1 MARSKDREVTPWV
14 HGVVATPLF
23 TSGFIYTSGLALGT
37 VEDLGHTMPLEMLGI
52 GSIGGVIAA
61 ATARYLRTGGKDRSQ
76 RARWYHTAFTG
87 IWTGAAVTWLNWT
100 AHGTPWTLTSA
111 TAIAAATAVIA
122 PFYGVDRYLRG
133 DEIANEWAKE
143 EAELSKPLTDWQQM
157 FASVGARGVTVEDK
171 DKTHNGYKLTL
182 TLTETDYDGL
192 LPLLKRLEMKARL
205 RPGALTLKRGAHAA
219 EAYLSVS
226 TRNVLAE
233 HVDLAPDDHPITIN
247 EPLTLGMLESG
258 MPIEILMRQNSV
270 LIAGQKGSGKSVTLH
285 VLISLLTRCV
295 DAVIWMI
302 DMASGHTAKRWLRPW
317 VEGWK
322 DKDGNVITR
331 PLIDW
336 VATTEDEAVRL
347 YNAAHDI
354 GDRRAMT
361 ARGGKLIPKA
371 DRPAIIVITEEGS
384 DLMAWSPVAVKPKTR
399 GIKKGRKAA
408 IDYVDVVQRGTGP
421 NTGGGEIDS
430 QYDTTIGL
438 RFRKK
443 GEGQYV
449 FPDFYHQVNLAA
461 LPGNGAAYIKTPTM
475 HPDDPPEKGRFAY
488 VNDDE
493 DSTHIE
499 EMAVARA
506 NIRPDLDDEAIS
518 IANKWGYGTRWS
530 DTERS
535 GWMLDAFGLDVPAG
549 TAGNHSATAN
559 GGTSTLQAAPPA
571 SAFPPA
577 STGGPGNGRPGGS
590 NGPLPS
596 ELGDL
601 PSAEDY
607 LKKYGGG
614 QQPPTGG
621 EPSPANGSGPAD
633 GSDTPS
639 TVDEETVK
647 AAFATVWAGVENL
660 VQKAAEEHEAQQADE
675 TDKKK
680 TREHP
685 RKDEIL
691 DMVRTAGPEGI
702 TIDTC
707 IKRVEKQYPGERA
720 PSRQSVTNWFARSE
734 NIVQPG
740 GAKTPY
746 VWADP
751 DHPAP
756 PELQDDNKDEPE
768 ELEGDDLELFLHAV
782 EQVVSTQFGSTSMLQ
797 RKLRIGFAQA
807 VWLMDQMTARNIVGP
822 SDGTKARD
830 VLIKP
835 DALNSLIN
843 ELKEDN

>member
-14 HGVVATPLF
+14 HGVFETPL
-23 TSGFIYTSGLALGT
+23 YTSGVIYLGGVGLGT
-37 VEDLGHTMPLEMLGI
+37 IEDLGHTVPLELLGI
-52 GSIGGVIAA
+52 GSIGGVVAA
-61 ATARYLRTGGKDRSQ
+61 ATARFLRTGGPNRSR

-87 IWTGAAVTWLNWT
+87 IWTSAAAAWTNWV

-111 TAIAAATAVIA
+111 AAIAAATVAIA
-122 PFYGVDRYLRG
+122 PFYGVDRFLRG
-133 DEIANEWAKE
+133 DEIAEQWAKE
-143 EAELSKPLTDWQQM
+143 EAAFSKPLTDWQEL
-157 FASVGARGVTVEDK
+157 FTAVGARGVVVEDK
-171 DKTHNGYKLTL
+171 DKTHNGFRLTL

-205 RPGALTLKRGAHAA
+205 RTGALSLRPGEHAA
-219 EAYLSVS
+219 EAFLSVS

-233 HVDLAPDDHPITIN
+233 HVDLTPDDHPITIN

-258 MPIEILMRQNSV
+258 EPIELLMRQNSV

-295 DAVIWMI
+295 DAVVWMI

-322 DKDGNVITR
+322 DKDGNTISR

-354 GDRRAMT
+354 ADQRAKT
-361 ARGGKLIPKA
+361 ARGGKLVPKA
-371 DRPAIIVITEEGS
+371 QQPAIIVITEEGS
-384 DLMAWSPVAVKPKTR
+384 DLMAWSPVAIKPKTR

-461 LPGNGAAYIKTPTM
+461 LPGNGACYIKTPAM
-475 HPDDPPEKGRFAY
+475 DQGEPPERGRFAY

-499 EMAVARA
+499 QMAVARA
-506 NIRPDLDDEAIS
+506 NIRPDLDNEAIA
-518 IANKWGYGTRWS
+518 IANKWGYQSRWS

-535 GWMLDAFGLDVPAG
+535 GWMLEAFGIDTPAA
-549 TAGNHSATAN
+549 AGSNAAASG
-559 GGTSTLQAAPPA
+559 GGTSTLQAAPPV
-571 SAFPPA
+571 PP
-577 STGGPGNGRPGGS
+577 STNGPHGPGRPEGR
-590 NGPLPS
+590 LPS
-596 ELGDL
+596 ELGDM
-601 PSAEDY
+601 PSTEDY

-614 QQPPTGG
+614 AQQPPAGGAPAPTGG
-621 EPSPANGSGPAD
+621 
-633 GSDTPS
+633 GSDVPGP
-639 TVDEETVK
+639 DEATVK
-647 AAFATVWAGVENL
+647 AAFEKVWGGVESIL
-660 VQKAAEEHEAQQADE
+660 QEAAEQHEAQQAEDGE
-675 TDKKK
+675 SKP
-680 TREHP
+680 REHP
-685 RKDEIL
+685 HKDEVIA
-691 DMVRTAGPEGI
+691 MVRDAGPSGI
-702 TIDTC
+702 TIEDC
-707 IKRVEKQYPGERA
+707 RNRLERQHPGEKV
-720 PSRQSVTNWFARSE
+720 PSRQSVTNWFAKHPQ
-734 NIVQPG
+734 IIQPG
-740 GAKTPY
+740 GPKTPY

-756 PELQDDNKDEPE
+756 PEAQDERDRPE
-768 ELEGDDLELFLHAV
+768 RLEGDDLDLFLHAV
-782 EQVVSTQFGSTSMLQ
+782 ELVVSTQFGSTSMLQ
-797 RKLRIGFAQA
+797 RKLRVGFAKA
-807 VWLMDQMTARNIVGP
+807 TLLMDQMTARNITGP
-822 SDGTKARD
+822 QDGAKARE
-830 VLIKP
+830 VLVKES
-835 DALNSLIN
+835 DLTDLLTR
-843 ELKEDN
+843 LKEEN